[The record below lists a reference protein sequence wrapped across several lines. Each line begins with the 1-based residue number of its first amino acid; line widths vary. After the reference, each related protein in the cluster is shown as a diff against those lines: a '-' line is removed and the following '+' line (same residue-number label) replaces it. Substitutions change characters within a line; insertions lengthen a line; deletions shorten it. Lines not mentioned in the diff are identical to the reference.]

1 MWRNRKGTV
10 VKEKSEAKDVFD
22 GVMLGGLS
30 TMNTVWE
37 MIGVKEGTQ
46 KIFLDMGWEPFAVIS
61 QPYRAD
67 NIMEQCYA
75 TIVYLRRQ
83 VRKD

>member
-1 MWRNRKGTV
+1 
-10 VKEKSEAKDVFD
+10 
-22 GVMLGGLS
+22 
-30 TMNTVWE
+30 MNTVWE